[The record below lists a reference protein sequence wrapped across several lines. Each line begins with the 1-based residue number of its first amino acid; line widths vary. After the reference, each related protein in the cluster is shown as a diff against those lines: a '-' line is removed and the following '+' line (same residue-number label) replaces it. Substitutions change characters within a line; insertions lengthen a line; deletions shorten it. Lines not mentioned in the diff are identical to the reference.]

1 MPIHDWTRVDAGL
14 FHHFHQD
21 WTIEICRTLNR
32 GLLPLDYL
40 VMTDQWVEGPDSDM
54 ITVRECGFTVPGGLA
69 MADAPPR
76 ARQVARVESDAA
88 AYAQRAN
95 RIVVRHQLGPVVA
108 AIEVVSP
115 GNKDSRHTIRAF
127 TAKAIDFLRGGV
139 NLVVIDL
146 FPPTPRD
153 PAGTHQVIWDELSGV
168 PFEPRPA
175 DKPLTVAS
183 YDAGGGLTAYVDP
196 VAVGDDLPDA
206 ALFLAP
212 GWYVTIPLER
222 TYQASWDVTPRA
234 IRELLGT
241 MPGGDQPDD

>member
-1 MPIHDWTRVDAGL
+1 MPIHDWTRVDAGV

-21 WTIEICRTLNR
+21 WTIEVCRTLNR
-32 GLLPLDYL
+32 GLLPPDYL
-40 VMTDQWVEGPDSDM
+40 AMTDQRVEGPEPDV
-54 ITVRECGFTVPGGLA
+54 ITFYTGVPKVPGGLA
-69 MADAPPR
+69 MADA
-76 ARQVARVESDAA
+76 A
-88 AYAQRAN
+88 AYARRAN

-108 AIEVVSP
+108 VIEVVSP
-115 GNKDSRHTIRAF
+115 GNKDSRHAIRAF
-127 TAKAIDFLRGGV
+127 AAKAIDVLRGGV

-146 FPPTPRD
+146 FPPTSRD
-153 PAGTHQVIWDELSGV
+153 PEGIHQVIWDELSGV

-183 YDAGGGLTAYVDP
+183 YDAGGRLTAYVDP

-212 GWYVTIPLER
+212 GCYVTIPLER

-234 IRELLGT
+234 IRELVGT
-241 MPGGDQPDD
+241 PPAGDRPDAY

>member
-1 MPIHDWTRVDAGL
+1 MPIHDWTRVDAGI
-14 FHHFHQD
+14 FHNFHQD

-32 GLLPLDYL
+32 GLLPADYIA
-40 VMTDQWVEGPDSDM
+40 MTDQRVDGPEPDV
-54 ITVRECGFTVPGGLA
+54 ITVRAGAAMVPGGLA
-69 MADAPPR
+69 VADAPPR

-88 AYAQRAN
+88 IYARRAN
-95 RIVVRHQLGPVVA
+95 RIIVRHQLGPVVA
-108 AIEVVSP
+108 VIEVVSP
-115 GNKDSRHTIRAF
+115 GNKDSRHAIRAF
-127 TAKAIDFLRGGV
+127 TAKLIDFLRSGIS
-139 NLVVIDL
+139 LVVIDL

-153 PAGTHQVIWDELSGV
+153 PAGIHQVIWDELSGV

-212 GWYVTIPLER
+212 GWYVAIPLER
-222 TYQASWDVTPRA
+222 TYAASWDVTPQA
-234 IRELLGT
+234 IRNLLAT
-241 MPGGDQPDD
+241 SRAGGEPRT